1 MIRLLIKFSVLLLFV
16 AFSCLWLSDKLSM
29 LSNENNQDL
38 YEQTEKNAEENTLE
52 SKSKTL
58 FLASIESVNCFEYNS
73 FESRKITSF
82 DSFQIKEFVL
92 QNLTPP
98 PEQAKTHFFTKN
110 LNNLCPNSKWSYKN
124 S

>member
-16 AFSCLWLSDKLSM
+16 SFSSLWLSDKLSM

-52 SKSKTL
+52 SKTNTL
-58 FLASIESVNCFEYNS
+58 FLASIESINCFEYDS
-73 FESRKITSF
+73 FESRKINSL

-98 PEQAKTHFFTKN
+98 PEQA
-110 LNNLCPNSKWSYKN
+110 
-124 S
+124 

>member
-1 MIRLLIKFSVLLLFV
+1 MVRLLIKFSVLLLFV
-16 AFSCLWLSDKLSM
+16 AFSSLWLSDKLSM
-29 LSNENNQDL
+29 LSNENNQYL

-58 FLASIESVNCFEYNS
+58 FLASIESINCFEYDS
-73 FESRKITSF
+73 FESRKINSL

-98 PEQAKTHFFTKN
+98 PEQA
-110 LNNLCPNSKWSYKN
+110 
-124 S
+124 